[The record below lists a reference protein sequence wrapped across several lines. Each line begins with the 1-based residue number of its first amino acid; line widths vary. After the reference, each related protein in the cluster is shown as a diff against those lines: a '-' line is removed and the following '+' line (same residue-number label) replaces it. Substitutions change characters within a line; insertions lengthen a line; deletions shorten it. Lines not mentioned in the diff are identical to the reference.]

1 MGKILLVEDD
11 EIMQKVI
18 EKILIREGLV
28 VDVARNGKEALV
40 KLEENNFQYD
50 MMITDIMMPY
60 ANGFEIIS
68 RVKSEELGKKIPV
81 IIISSVGNEDSVME
95 GFKLGADDYLKKPIM
110 AGELII
116 RVKRLL
122 ARANSSL

>member
-1 MGKILLVEDD
+1 MIEDD
-11 EIMQKVI
+11 EIMQKVV
-18 EKILIREGLV
+18 EKILLKEGYK
-28 VDVARNGKEALV
+28 VDVAKNGKEALQ
-40 KLEENNFQYD
+40 KLDDSNYSYD
-50 MMITDIMMPY
+50 LMITDIMMPY

-68 RVKSEELGKKIPV
+68 KVKSEANGKLIPV
-81 IIISSVGNEDSVME
+81 IIISSVGNEDSVLE

-122 ARANSSL
+122 SRPK

>member
-1 MGKILLVEDD
+1 MGNILLVEDD
-11 EIMQKVI
+11 EIMQKVV
-18 EKILIREGLV
+18 ERILLKEGFTV
-28 VDVARNGKEALV
+28 EVAKNGKEAMQR
-40 KLEENNFQYD
+40 LEQTNHTYD
-50 MMITDIMMPY
+50 LMITDIMMPY

-68 RVKSEELGKKIPV
+68 KIKSKSTGKNIPV
-81 IIISSVGNEDSVME
+81 IIISSVGNEDSVLE

-122 ARANSSL
+122 ARSN

>member
-1 MGKILLVEDD
+1 MGKILLIEDD
-11 EIMQKVI
+11 EIMQKVV
-18 EKILIREGLV
+18 EKILLKEGFT
-28 VDVARNGKEALV
+28 VDVARNGKEAIQ
-40 KLEENNFQYD
+40 KLEDNNFTYD

-68 RVKSEELGKKIPV
+68 RVKEENNGKRIPV
-81 IIISSVGNEDSVME
+81 IIISSVGNEDSVLE

-122 ARANSSL
+122 SRNK

>member
-1 MGKILLVEDD
+1 MGNILLIEDD
-11 EIMQKVI
+11 EIMQKVV
-18 EKILIREGLV
+18 EKILLKEGYK
-28 VDVARNGKEALV
+28 VDVAKNGKEALQ
-40 KLEENNFQYD
+40 KLDDSNYSYD
-50 MMITDIMMPY
+50 LMITDIMMPY

-68 RVKSEELGKKIPV
+68 KVKSEANGKLIPV
-81 IIISSVGNEDSVME
+81 IIISSVGNEDSVLE

-122 ARANSSL
+122 SRPK

>member
-1 MGKILLVEDD
+1 MQKVVEKILL
-11 EIMQKVI
+11 K
-18 EKILIREGLV
+18 EGFT
-28 VDVARNGKEALV
+28 VDVARNGKEAMQ
-40 KLEENNFQYD
+40 KLEQNDFTYD

-68 RVKSEELGKKIPV
+68 KVKNEINGKQIPV
-81 IIISSVGNEDSVME
+81 IIISSVGNEDSVLE

-110 AGELII
+110 AGELVI

-122 ARANSSL
+122 SRKQNA